1 MSSPLG
7 WPVLAGVFLAELA
20 ALVALFVWGVATGSW
35 LLGLAAAFLAAL
47 AWGLFAAP
55 KARFPHPV
63 GRALVKTAVFGSAV
77 VGLWSA
83 GRPGWAWALAT
94 FTVVVHALSLLPAVR
109 AVDPRHR

>member
-1 MSSPLG
+1 MSSHFG
-7 WPVLAGVFLAELA
+7 WLVLAGVFLAELA
-20 ALVALFVWGVATGSW
+20 ALAALFVWGLATQGW
-35 LLGLAAAFLAAL
+35 LLGLAAAVAAAL

-83 GRPGWAWALAT
+83 GLPGWAWALAAL
-94 FTVVVHALSLLPAVR
+94 TVVVHGLSLLPAVL
-109 AVDPRHR
+109 AVDPRGR